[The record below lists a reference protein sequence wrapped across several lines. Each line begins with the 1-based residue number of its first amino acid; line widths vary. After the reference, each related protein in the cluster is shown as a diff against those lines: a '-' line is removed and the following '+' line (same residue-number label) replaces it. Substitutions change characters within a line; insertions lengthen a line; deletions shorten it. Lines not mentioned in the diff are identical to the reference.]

1 MTQSNPNEQ
10 SVELNRT
17 SLYWGL
23 LLIFVLAVLFS
34 LLLSLKMAMT
44 PVASSSPV
52 STCRLFRCNL
62 LPDLLPKPLFLSL
75 PKRNRI
81 ASCRFT
87 VRASANA
94 TVESPN
100 GVPASTSDTDTE
112 TDTTS
117 YGRQFFPLAAVV
129 GQVREFAI

>member
-1 MTQSNPNEQ
+1 
-10 SVELNRT
+10 
-17 SLYWGL
+17 
-23 LLIFVLAVLFS
+23 
-34 LLLSLKMAMT
+34 MT